1 MATPPKVLKLGILA
15 LLVLAAEPVS
25 SWAGWLGFRNDVKE
39 SIIVQSSPVL
49 KGGQVGRAR
58 PKTME
63 ADEVAWESV
72 LQPGNRL
79 IRIYDK
85 NKKLIYIKTVP
96 VMGDLFFS
104 IQLEPKT
111 NNILLVP
118 MKAPVQ
124 PPGQK

>member
-1 MATPPKVLKLGILA
+1 MATPPKVLKFGILA
-15 LLVLAAEPVS
+15 LLILAAEPIS

-49 KGGQVGRAR
+49 KGGQVGLAR
-58 PKTME
+58 PKTMV

-79 IRIYDK
+79 IRIYDS

-104 IQLEPKT
+104 IQVEPKT
-111 NNILLVP
+111 KNILLVP